1 MKKGG
6 FGSGGFGA
14 FSSSTASLS
23 YVAPPPD
30 LSNVPQDFI
39 VPFKNLLKRD
49 STTKSKALE
58 EIIACVKKS
67 DQPVDDSVID
77 VWAQLYPRAAIDNN
91 RRVRELSHNLLLE
104 LVKSAKKRIEKT
116 LPKLVGPWVAGTFD
130 KDKGVARAA
139 LQVSAHIL
147 DSDQKKAKFWIAFQ
161 GKFLEYA
168 NEAIRETA
176 DSLSDERT
184 TSKEDMEAKYYR
196 VLGSSMAMI
205 QHLLPTIKDDQYPD
219 ELKRFFDADTLWT
232 LAASEDTSV
241 RRAFYQLVASYLDNK
256 PSLLEPKLK
265 DVGKVLVAESP
276 KKDQRGSAV
285 DLFRALISVTKC
297 FPKVWGSKSPLDRLR
312 PLVQKGSQGGSDEYW
327 AELDQLLAILPTS
340 SPDYAANASAFLKS
354 MRTAITS
361 REERRQNTPSAWAC
375 YLNTVD
381 RITAGSTPSPEFLQE
396 NLYPLTREYLHPS
409 TETSAWAYAQ
419 PPHLFKAWKIVP
431 YTTSEEVRTSA
442 KEEWQKLGDD
452 FATGLSNSLPEVD
465 PDYEK
470 SQLELAAQGERWFTL
485 VQGFLR
491 GAPSQ
496 QSFDGDAD
504 LPSVVASTSSKLL
517 ESAQDL
523 LSRRNYKPFC
533 AAAVLKAAFTK
544 APGLCSKTDLINKV
558 FPLDDQEA
566 FDKLVVSRS
575 LPYLAPCLAA
585 VTQDQPDFSEKVW
598 AKLIDAALS
607 RGFPSGAPIVK
618 ELVSVPLPQ
627 AVAQKSESLQSFI
640 VEAWQDFA
648 KEEPSSTVVEQL
660 CRASISHAIVD
671 DNALQSLASSFAQDI
686 GVSGK
691 YDPEFKALDL
701 LLRNKSALFT
711 DAPVDLFTK
720 LLSLEETADSERT
733 MKAAATRSLIQK
745 QYGGNKL
752 WLEVIRRSLAD
763 AEPSSLDIGT
773 LVRHA
778 KEILSSGVPLADIL
792 PSAKMWNT
800 ELYSFLRDT
809 PDPSLSITSSFGGA
823 YFLATEGEG
832 STPTTLKRDRQGR
845 SIPARMAVYTTQLL
859 TDVDLENLPVDLLE
873 LIFLTAVLAN
883 DDLTVMKENGLWSL
897 RAAEDTRTERSDEIQ
912 SFLDLGTA
920 LLARVAGASAAW
932 KDGDLNGNSLAETLI
947 QSLLQQ
953 AVDLSSRALYA
964 SKVLTEL
971 FQALVSVHGYPV
983 PGAKFDEW
991 FTKLGIM
998 KATPQTIF
1006 AAIAFLTGFDEGL
1019 ASSRAV
1025 ANLYNRLVSDIV
1037 GCFPSSPKTLYNVVL
1052 LNICLSVYPP
1062 AKTPVE
1068 QRKLVFA
1075 LKQFTTWVQT
1085 SDEMTFGLTA
1095 EVCKGIHRILPNV
1108 AQVYGPYWR
1117 EAVDYCLLLW
1127 EKARND
1133 TPQRWPAYVLPSIR
1147 LISAMEALE
1156 DPNDDL
1162 VEALEETALDRSKA
1176 LIRLLELPHDVVN
1189 TARQILDETLCR
1201 VVQKIPL
1208 KHLTSEKDLLTNL
1221 YGLLSSCSRDVQTAA
1236 FGLLHRALPAQQE
1249 EEVLETLLEEKVA
1262 KLPDELLSL
1271 IQSVP
1276 ALEKYTDEELAG
1288 FPVDIR
1294 SYLLGWHLVFDAYN
1308 QAPLQVRKQYTESLK
1323 ADNSL
1328 NALLELMFDVLGHST
1343 GQALNLDKNTFSVDH
1358 IRSYDVSQSEEGTP
1372 ERDMQWL
1379 LVHLF
1384 YLSLKFLP
1392 GLVKSWYLDLRSK
1405 QTKIALD
1412 SWMAKY
1418 YAPLLISDALDEV
1431 NDWAS
1436 SQEAPQEDEKELR
1449 VRVNRTA
1456 KEVSAGYEIDEEFA
1470 SIAIKIPAGYPLE
1483 SVEVIGENR
1492 VAVNEKKWQSWVR
1505 ATQGVITF
1513 ANGSITDGLAAFR
1526 RNIIGALKGHTECP
1540 ICYAVVS
1547 ADKKLPDKRCGTCNN
1562 LFHRLCLYKWFQNSN
1577 KNTCPLCRNPIDYL
1591 GSSTRRG
1598 GGGD

>member
-1 MKKGG
+1 MKKGA

-30 LSNVPQDFI
+30 LSSLPQDVI

-58 EIIACVKKS
+58 EILACVKKS
-67 DQPVDDSVID
+67 DEPVDDSVID
-77 VWAQLYPRAAIDNN
+77 
-91 RRVRELSHNLLLE
+91 

-139 LQVSAHIL
+139 LAVSAHIL

-161 GKFLEYA
+161 GKLLEYA
-168 NEAIRETA
+168 NEAIRETV

-232 LAASEDTSV
+232 LAASDDASV

-265 DVGKVLVAESP
+265 DVGRALVAESP

-285 DLFRALISVTKC
+285 DLLRALISVTKR

-327 AELDQLLAILPTS
+327 TELDQLLVVLSTS
-340 SPDYAANASAFLKS
+340 SPDYAATTSAFLKS

-361 REERRQNTPSAWAC
+361 REERRQNTASAWAC

-381 RITAGSTPSPEFLQE
+381 RFTASSTPSPEFLQE
-396 NLYPLTREYLHPS
+396 NLYPLTQEYLLPS
-409 TETSAWAYAQ
+409 DKTSAWASAQ
-419 PPHLFKAWKIVP
+419 PPHLLKAWKIVP
-431 YTTSEEVRTSA
+431 YTTSEEVRSSA

-452 FATGLSNSLPEVD
+452 FATDLSNSLPEVS

-470 SQLELAAQGERWFTL
+470 SQWELAAIGERWFNL
-485 VQGFLR
+485 VEGFLR

-496 QSFDGDAD
+496 QTFDGDSD
-504 LPSVVASTSSKLL
+504 LPSLVASTSSKLL
-517 ESAQDL
+517 DSAQDL
-523 LSRRNYKPFC
+523 LYRRNYKPFC

-544 APGLCSKTDLINKV
+544 VPGLCAKSDLIKKI
-558 FPLDDQEA
+558 FPLGDQEA
-566 FDKLVVSRS
+566 FEKIVVSRS
-575 LPYLAPCLAA
+575 FPYLASCLAA
-585 VTQDQPDFSEKVW
+585 VTQDQPDFSDQVW

-618 ELVSVPLPQ
+618 DLVSVPLPQ
-627 AVAQKSESLQSFI
+627 AVAQKNESLQKFI
-640 VEAWQDFA
+640 VEAWHDFA
-648 KEEPSSTVVEQL
+648 QEEPSSPVVAQL
-660 CRASISHAIVD
+660 CKASISHSILDGSAI
-671 DNALQSLASSFAQDI
+671 QSLASSFAQD
-686 GVSGK
+686 VDVPGK
-691 YDPEFKALDL
+691 YDPEFKALEL
-701 LLRNKSALFT
+701 LLRSNSALFG
-711 DAPVDLFTK
+711 DAPVDLFMK
-720 LLSLEETADSERT
+720 LLSLEETSDSE
-733 MKAAATRSLIQK
+733 KASKVAAIRSLIQK
-745 QYGGNKL
+745 QYGADKL

-763 AEPSSLDIGT
+763 AEPSSLDINT

-778 KEILSSGVPLADIL
+778 KD
-792 PSAKMWNT
+792 M
-800 ELYSFLRDT
+800 LRS
-809 PDPSLSITSSFGGA
+809 DPSLSITSSFGGA
-823 YFLATEGEG
+823 YFLATEGKG
-832 STPTTLKRDRQGR
+832 STPTTQKRDRQGR

-859 TDVDLENLPVDLLE
+859 RDVEVEKLPVDLLE
-873 LIFLTAVLAN
+873 LIFLTGVLAN

-897 RAAEDTRTERSDEIQ
+897 HATEETRTERSDEIQ
-912 SFLDLGTA
+912 SFLGLGTT
-920 LLARVAGASAAW
+920 LLARVAGASTAW

-947 QSLLQQ
+947 QSLLQK
-953 AVDLSSRALYA
+953 AVDLSFKSLYA
-964 SKVLTEL
+964 SKALTEL
-971 FQALVSVHGYPV
+971 LQALVSVHGYPV
-983 PGAKFDEW
+983 GVKCDEW
-991 FTKLGIM
+991 FNKLGVM
-998 KATPQTIF
+998 KATPQTVF
-1006 AAIAFLTGFDEGL
+1006 AAIAFLIGLDEGL
-1019 ASSRAV
+1019 SSSRAV

-1037 GCFPSSPKTLYNVVL
+1037 GCFPSSPKTLYNMVL
-1052 LNICLSVYPP
+1052 LTVCLSVYPP

-1075 LKQFTTWVQT
+1075 LKQFSTWVQT

-1117 EAVDYCLLLW
+1117 EAIDYCLLLW
-1127 EKARND
+1127 EKARSD

-1147 LISAMEALE
+1147 LISAMETLE
-1156 DPNDDL
+1156 DANDDL

-1189 TARQILDETLCR
+1189 TARRILDETLCR

-1208 KHLTSEKDLLTNL
+1208 KHLTSEEDLLSNL
-1221 YGLLSSCSRDVQTAA
+1221 YGLLSSGSRDVQTAA
-1236 FGLLHRALPAQQE
+1236 FSLLHRALPAKQE
-1249 EEVLETLLEEKVA
+1249 EEVLETLLEEKAA
-1262 KLPDELLSL
+1262 KLPDELLAL
-1271 IQSVP
+1271 VQSVP
-1276 ALEKYTDEELAG
+1276 ALEKYTDEELAV

-1294 SYLLGWHLVFDAYN
+1294 AYLLGWHLVFDAYN
-1308 QAPLQVRKQYTESLK
+1308 QAPLQVRKQYTEYLK

-1328 NALLELMFDVLGHST
+1328 NTLLELMFDILGHSA
-1343 GQALNLDKNTFSVDH
+1343 GQALNLDKSTFSVEH
-1358 IRSYDVSQSEEGTP
+1358 IRSYDITQSDEGSP

-1449 VRVNRTA
+1449 VRVNRMA
-1456 KEVSAGYEIDEEFA
+1456 KEISAGYEIDEEFA

-1598 GGGD
+1598 GGD

>member
-1 MKKGG
+1 MLPRRQSIPDSEQLNNPGLDSPLLTAAMKKGG

-1249 EEVLETLLEEKVA
+1249 EEVLETLLEEKGMSFCRV
-1262 KLPDELLSL
+1262 LLTSCH
-1271 IQSVP
+1271 V
-1276 ALEKYTDEELAG
+1276 
-1288 FPVDIR
+1288 
-1294 SYLLGWHLVFDAYN
+1294 
-1308 QAPLQVRKQYTESLK
+1308 
-1323 ADNSL
+1323 
-1328 NALLELMFDVLGHST
+1328 
-1343 GQALNLDKNTFSVDH
+1343 
-1358 IRSYDVSQSEEGTP
+1358 
-1372 ERDMQWL
+1372 
-1379 LVHLF
+1379 
-1384 YLSLKFLP
+1384 
-1392 GLVKSWYLDLRSK
+1392 
-1405 QTKIALD
+1405 
-1412 SWMAKY
+1412 
-1418 YAPLLISDALDEV
+1418 
-1431 NDWAS
+1431 
-1436 SQEAPQEDEKELR
+1436 
-1449 VRVNRTA
+1449 
-1456 KEVSAGYEIDEEFA
+1456 
-1470 SIAIKIPAGYPLE
+1470 
-1483 SVEVIGENR
+1483 
-1492 VAVNEKKWQSWVR
+1492 
-1505 ATQGVITF
+1505 
-1513 ANGSITDGLAAFR
+1513 
-1526 RNIIGALKGHTECP
+1526 C
-1540 ICYAVVS
+1540 
-1547 ADKKLPDKRCGTCNN
+1547 
-1562 LFHRLCLYKWFQNSN
+1562 
-1577 KNTCPLCRNPIDYL
+1577 
-1591 GSSTRRG
+1591 
-1598 GGGD
+1598 